1 MKIFKRTVGLI
12 HKLSFRFGENVHMAQ
27 TKQNKSIN
35 NKTKANQELVMGTH
49 KTKKEKKKR
58 TLQLYT
64 AAVSESVRQST
75 FYTEVNT
82 SEWLI
87 VVQWNSRDSFFPYL
101 NN

>member
-49 KTKKEKKKR
+49 KTKKEKKKE
-58 TLQLYT
+58 LSNCILLL
-64 AAVSESVRQST
+64 
-75 FYTEVNT
+75 F
-82 SEWLI
+82 
-87 VVQWNSRDSFFPYL
+87 L
-101 NN
+101 NLLGRAPFTQR